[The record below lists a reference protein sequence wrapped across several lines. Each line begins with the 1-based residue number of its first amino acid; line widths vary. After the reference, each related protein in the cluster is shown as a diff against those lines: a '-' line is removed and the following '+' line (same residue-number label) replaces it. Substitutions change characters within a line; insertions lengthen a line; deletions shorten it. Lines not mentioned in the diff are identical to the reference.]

1 MFTALI
7 PQRLRVGML
16 HCGLRLSALIAC
28 VSCHFMNKLAF
39 PILAALADGKFH
51 SGEALAHRFGVTRA
65 TVHNA
70 MQSVTT
76 LGITVFSVRGRGY
89 RLPKPVTLL
98 DVDAVMQAC
107 GEYAS
112 WFHVQLLAQVDS
124 TNRYLMQESARGVAH
139 GTCVAAHLQTAGRG
153 RRGRTW
159 LSQLGG
165 SLTFS
170 LLWRFQCGAA
180 GLSGL
185 SLVVGLALVRTLH
198 AMGLTTVQLK
208 WPNDLLVLHQGQWHK
223 LGGILIELQGDMEGP
238 SAAVIGIGLNLDIAS
253 ELTAQIDQPVLG
265 LNALSA
271 QPINPNVLLGTC
283 LSQLALHLSQFAE
296 SGFTHFQ
303 AAWTRYHAF
312 HQQPVNLLLANGQTV
327 PGQVL
332 GVAEEGSLLVE
343 TAHGQQR
350 FNAGEISVRSA
361 PCDY

>member
-1 MFTALI
+1 
-7 PQRLRVGML
+7 
-16 HCGLRLSALIAC
+16 
-28 VSCHFMNKLAF
+28 MNKLAF
-39 PILAALADGKFH
+39 PILAVLADGKFH
-51 SGEALAHRFGVTRA
+51 SGETLAQRFGVTRA
-65 TVHNA
+65 TVYNA
-70 MQSVTT
+70 IRSVET

-98 DVDAVMQAC
+98 DANSIALAC
-107 GEYAS
+107 GEYAP
-112 WFHVQLLAQVDS
+112 WFHLQVLAQVDS

-139 GTCVAAHLQTAGRG
+139 GSCVAAQIQTAGRG

-170 LLWRFQCGAA
+170 VLWRFQCGAA

-185 SLVVGLALVRTLH
+185 SLVVGLALARALHTLE
-198 AMGLTTVQLK
+198 LTDVQLK
-208 WPNDLLVLHQGQWHK
+208 WPNDLLVKQQGQWHK

-238 SAAVIGIGLNLDIAS
+238 SAAVIGIGLNLEIEPEMRQS
-253 ELTAQIDQPVLG
+253 IDQPVLG

-271 QPINPNVLLGTC
+271 RPLDPNVVLGRC
-283 LSQLALHLSQFAE
+283 LSQLAIHLNQFAE
-296 SGFTHFQ
+296 HGFAYFRED
-303 AAWTRYHAF
+303 WTTYHAF
-312 HQQPVNLLLANGQTV
+312 HQQPVNLLLANGNVV

-343 TAHGQQR
+343 TASGQQR

-361 PCDY
+361 A

>member
-1 MFTALI
+1 
-7 PQRLRVGML
+7 
-16 HCGLRLSALIAC
+16 
-28 VSCHFMNKLAF
+28 MNKLAF
-39 PILAALADGKFH
+39 PILAVLADGKFH
-51 SGEALAHRFGVTRA
+51 SGEALAQRFGVTRA
-65 TVHNA
+65 TVYNA
-70 MQSVTT
+70 IQSVEA

-89 RLPKPVTLL
+89 RLPKAVTLL
-98 DVDAVMQAC
+98 DVDAIVQAC

-112 WFHVQLLAQVDS
+112 WFHVQVLAQVDS
-124 TNRYLMQESARGVAH
+124 TNRYLMQESARGIAH
-139 GTCVAAHLQTAGRG
+139 GTCVAAHIQTAGRG

-185 SLVVGLALVRTLH
+185 SLVVGLALVRALH
-198 AMGLTTVQLK
+198 SLGLAEIQLK
-208 WPNDLLVLHQGQWHK
+208 WPNDLLVQHQGQWHK

-238 SAAVIGIGLNLDIAS
+238 SAAVIGIGLNLEIAS
-253 ELTAQIDQPVLG
+253 EMRQNIDQPVLG
-265 LNALSA
+265 MNALSA
-271 QPINPNVLLGTC
+271 QALDPNVLLGRC
-283 LSQLALHLSQFAE
+283 LSQLAIHLTQFAE
-296 SGFTHFQ
+296 QGFAYFQ
-303 AAWTRYHAF
+303 HEWTAVHAF

-343 TAHGQQR
+343 TAAGQQR

-361 PCDY
+361 A

>member
-1 MFTALI
+1 
-7 PQRLRVGML
+7 
-16 HCGLRLSALIAC
+16 
-28 VSCHFMNKLAF
+28 MNKLAF
-39 PILAALADGKFH
+39 PILAVLADGKFH
-51 SGEALAHRFGVTRA
+51 SGEALAQRFGVTRA
-65 TVHNA
+65 TVYNA
-70 MQSVTT
+70 IQSVEA

-89 RLPKPVTLL
+89 RLPKAVTLL
-98 DVDAVMQAC
+98 DVDAIVQAC

-112 WFHVQLLAQVDS
+112 WFHVQVLAQVDS
-124 TNRYLMQESARGVAH
+124 TNRYLMQESARGIAH
-139 GTCVAAHLQTAGRG
+139 GTCVAAHIQTAGRG

-185 SLVVGLALVRTLH
+185 SLVVGLALVRALH
-198 AMGLTTVQLK
+198 SLGLAEIQLK
-208 WPNDLLVLHQGQWHK
+208 WPNDLLVQHQGQWHK

-238 SAAVIGIGLNLDIAS
+238 SAAVIGIGLNLEIAA
-253 ELTAQIDQPVLG
+253 EMRQNIDQPVLG

-271 QPINPNVLLGTC
+271 QALDPNVLLGRC
-283 LSQLALHLSQFAE
+283 LSQLAIHLNHFAE
-296 SGFTHFQ
+296 QGFAYFQ
-303 AAWTRYHAF
+303 HEWTAVHAF

-343 TAHGQQR
+343 TAAGQQR

-361 PCDY
+361 A